1 MCVCVCTTLTG
12 LFRTN
17 GLSPF
22 NRSSHCRLVFCVISA
37 QRQKQRLHFQLT
49 VYFFQNKS
57 TENRLCTVNV
67 VWMYMAI
74 RFVII
79 SINSFLYT
87 LGSFFFCSVLFL
99 FYFLGLVDKCCL
111 NFFFILILFFFTF
124 LGEMKY
130 LRSNQ
135 LPQHDKMFFI
145 KAIKILPYRNIFYHY
160 CSVAW

>member
-1 MCVCVCTTLTG
+1 MCWRQSVRHRNNNVITLLCVCVCTTLTG

-37 QRQKQRLHFQLT
+37 QLQKQRRHFQLT

-67 VWMYMAI
+67 VWMYMVI

-87 LGSFFFCSVLFL
+87 PGSFFSVLYY
-99 FYFLGLVDKCCL
+99 FYFIFWDLLTNAAWTFFYF
-111 NFFFILILFFFTF
+111 NFFLLFWV
-124 LGEMKY
+124 KW
-130 LRSNQ
+130 S
-135 LPQHDKMFFI
+135 I
-145 KAIKILPYRNIFYHY
+145 
-160 CSVAW
+160 